1 MNTSKNSNGWMFAF
15 IVSIGFL
22 CVSVYSCI
30 NLKDKTQN
38 PSDSTLFNSAR
49 EVVTR
54 YIREKDVALAKL
66 KESEL
71 ARADWKVYAMQAE
84 AAYKN
89 QIKDLKRQLR
99 AVNTSRATVPELDSL
114 QLALYGPALNDSVH
128 TIPLYYSRK
137 LTGDAL
143 RLPIEQR
150 MATMSA
156 ERLDSATAHYTRME
170 ASYELDIHDL
180 KQTVESASKA
190 VDSLGAIAGKMQ
202 GVITKQAKQ
211 LDNPWSFGL
220 HAGYGATLSA
230 GQLYMGPQAGA
241 SVQYKIRIRK
251 RK

>member
-54 YIREKDVALAKL
+54 YIQERDVALAKL
-66 KESEL
+66 KESDR

-89 QIKDLKRQLR
+89 QINDLKRQLR

-114 QLALYGPALNDSVH
+114 QHVLYGPAINDSTH
-128 TIPLYYSRK
+128 TIPLDYSRK

-150 MATMSA
+150 IATRSE
-156 ERLDSATAHYTRME
+156 ERVDSLQAHYGRME
-170 ASYELDIHDL
+170 ASYEIDIHDL
-180 KQTVESASKA
+180 KQTIESATQA
-190 VDSLGAIAGKMQ
+190 VDSLGTIAGAMQ
-202 GVITKQAKQ
+202 GVIDTQDRNFRRQRRKERI
-211 LDNPWSFGL
+211 LEGL
-220 HAGYGATLSA
+220 AVAGVIILAIL
-230 GQLYMGPQAGA
+230 
-241 SVQYKIRIRK
+241 
-251 RK
+251 